1 MATPNYNIN
10 ENIKKLLE
18 EVAKKNGVTY
28 NQVKDLYVA
37 RFRFIKEAMESADR
51 ENCEFPTVGWIKFC
65 NFYVSNK
72 KKVTLARINNRIKE
86 KNDGDE

>member
-51 ENCEFPTVGWIKFC
+51 ENGEFPTIGWIKFC

-72 KKVTLARINNRIKE
+72 KKVTLARINNRVKE
-86 KNDGDE
+86 KNDETI

>member
-10 ENIKKLLE
+10 DNIRKLLE

-37 RFRFIKEAMESADR
+37 RFRFIKEAMESADL
-51 ENCEFPTVGWIKFC
+51 
-65 NFYVSNK
+65 S
-72 KKVTLARINNRIKE
+72 
-86 KNDGDE
+86 

>member
-1 MATPNYNIN
+1 MAILNYNIN
-10 ENIKKLLE
+10 ENIRKLLE

-51 ENCEFPTVGWIKFC
+51 ENCEFPTIGWIKFC

-72 KKVTLARINNRIKE
+72 KKETLARINNRVKE
-86 KNDGDE
+86 KNDGHE

>member
-10 ENIKKLLE
+10 ENIKRLLE
-18 EVAKKNGVTY
+18 EDAKKNGVTY

-51 ENCEFPTVGWIKFC
+51 ENGEFPTIGWIKFC

-72 KKVTLARINNRIKE
+72 KKVTLARINNRVKE
-86 KNDGDE
+86 NHDGDK

>member
-10 ENIKKLLE
+10 ENIRKLLE

-37 RFRFIKEAMESADR
+37 RFRFIKETMESADR
-51 ENCEFPTVGWIKFC
+51 ENGEFPTIGWIKFC

-72 KKVTLARINNRIKE
+72 KKATLARINSRIKE
-86 KNDGDE
+86 SNNGDK

>member
-37 RFRFIKEAMESADR
+37 RFRFIKETMESADR
-51 ENCEFPTVGWIKFC
+51 ENGEFPTIGWIKFC

-72 KKVTLARINNRIKE
+72 KKATLARINSRIKE
-86 KNDGDE
+86 SDNGDK

>member
-1 MATPNYNIN
+1 MATPSYNIN

-72 KKVTLARINNRIKE
+72 KKVTLARINNKVKE
-86 KNDGDE
+86 KNYEDE

>member
-10 ENIKKLLE
+10 ENIRKLLE

-51 ENCEFPTVGWIKFC
+51 ENGEFPTIGWIKFC

-72 KKVTLARINNRIKE
+72 KKATLARINNRVKE
-86 KNDGDE
+86 NNDGDK

>member
-1 MATPNYNIN
+1 MYNPHEKALIKEMFIQSLNVKLAEPRQMATPNYNIN

-37 RFRFIKEAMESADR
+37 RFRFIKEAMES
-51 ENCEFPTVGWIKFC
+51 C
-65 NFYVSNK
+65 
-72 KKVTLARINNRIKE
+72 
-86 KNDGDE
+86 

>member
-1 MATPNYNIN
+1 MATPSYNIN

>member
-51 ENCEFPTVGWIKFC
+51 ENGEFPTIGWIKFC

-72 KKVTLARINNRIKE
+72 KKATLAKINNRVKE
-86 KNDGDE
+86 NNDGDK

>member
-1 MATPNYNIN
+1 MATPSYNIN

-72 KKVTLARINNRIKE
+72 KKVTLARINNRVKE
-86 KNDGDE
+86 NNNEAI

>member
-51 ENCEFPTVGWIKFC
+51 ENGEFPTIGWIKFC

-72 KKVTLARINNRIKE
+72 KKVTLVRINNRVKE
-86 KNDGDE
+86 TDDGDK

>member
-51 ENCEFPTVGWIKFC
+51 ENGEFPTIGWIKFC

-72 KKVTLARINNRIKE
+72 KKETLARINNRVKE
-86 KNDGDE
+86 NHDGDE

>member
-10 ENIKKLLE
+10 ENIRKLLE

-51 ENCEFPTVGWIKFC
+51 ENCEFPTIGWIKFC

-72 KKVTLARINNRIKE
+72 KKETLARINNRVKE
-86 KNDGDE
+86 SNNGDK

>member
-10 ENIKKLLE
+10 ENIRKLLE

-37 RFRFIKEAMESADR
+37 RFRFIKETMESADR
-51 ENCEFPTVGWIKFC
+51 ENGEFPTIGWIKFC

-72 KKVTLARINNRIKE
+72 KKVTLARINNRIRE
-86 KNDGDE
+86 KNNETI

>member
-10 ENIKKLLE
+10 ENIRKLLE

-37 RFRFIKEAMESADR
+37 RFRFIKETMESADR
-51 ENCEFPTVGWIKFC
+51 ENGEFPTIGWIKFC

-72 KKVTLARINNRIKE
+72 KKATLARINSRVKE
-86 KNDGDE
+86 SNNGDK